1 MRPDQVGERS
11 PSFVV
16 CGDNPLV
23 YQLAA
28 QLVERFAD
36 GVVTVVLPN
45 RRGGYVPQ
53 LERLPRVRILCSER
67 LDEETLRVAGVGE
80 ARALAL
86 VDQAD
91 VENFH
96 AALRAHELN
105 QDIRL
110 VIRMFNTGLGF
121 RIRTLFADC
130 VVLSISE
137 MAAPSFIAEALGE
150 TALDYLRL
158 GERTLYV
165 TGPSGIPDGTMV
177 CGLAVSDSGDVR
189 MLASTRSDARALA
202 LAGRAPYV
210 LNARRRVL
218 LRFRYL
224 ARHNLVR
231 LMLGLLSLIIL
242 GCVLMVA
249 VGNPWGDAVYETL
262 LDAAGAA
269 QPEHQRAPIFKALQV
284 AVVFIG
290 LALTPVV
297 TAMVVGGVLRA
308 QLSEQIG
315 PDPSGFSGH
324 VVVAGLGNVGMRVL
338 EQLCDLGVQVVG
350 LDYDENAR
358 GIALA
363 RTLGVPVVIGQATW
377 EDTLEAA
384 GVSRA
389 RALVLLTSSDAVN
402 LEAALLGQSYHEQS
416 HRKLKVVLRL
426 SDDDLAKRVQ
436 NLRDTMVV
444 RSVFQLAAKGFAAAM
459 AERRVIATL
468 SINGGT
474 LMVAE
479 VPVEAGSALVGKPV
493 RTAGLPVHTRVLAL
507 QSAVGADLEW
517 QPDQDTV
524 LAAGNQLVVVSN
536 RTGLDHLLTQSSAGE
551 SAGDASAG
559 APIPA
564 ADGPD
569 TGPARSSVEAEPEG
583 RTAETGVGSASSAVA
598 LGPESETV
606 ATRGGPVGAGAVVPV
621 RGTDSNGSEDI
632 PAERHPVETA
642 VIGPEP
648 AAETPE
654 AHVVSGAVDSSLN
667 EVDSGPSEA
676 NDESAGHG
684 RTSAG
689 NGNGSAEPEDDAPQP
704 GEGPGEP
711 DPVIA

>member
-1 MRPDQVGERS
+1 MGEHS

-23 YQLAA
+23 YQLAV
-28 QLVERFAD
+28 QLVDRFAD
-36 GVVTVVLPN
+36 GVVTVVIPN

-53 LERLPRVRILCSER
+53 LERLERVRVLCAER
-67 LDEETLRVAGVGE
+67 LDEETLRVAGVAE
-80 ARALAL
+80 ARALTL

-96 AALRAHELN
+96 AALRAYELN
-105 QDIRL
+105 PDIRL

-137 MAAPSFIAEALGE
+137 MAAPSFIAAALGE
-150 TALDYLRL
+150 KALDYLRL

-165 TGPSGIPDGTMV
+165 TGPSGIPDGTVV
-177 CGLAVSDSGDVR
+177 CGLAESPSGDIR
-189 MLASTRSDARALA
+189 MLASTRSDSRALA
-202 LAGRAPYV
+202 LAGRAPYQ
-210 LNARRRVL
+210 LNGRRRWL

-224 ARHNLVR
+224 VRNNLVR
-231 LMLGLLSLIIL
+231 LMLAMLTLVVL
-242 GCVLMVA
+242 GCGLMV
-249 VGNPWGDAVYETL
+249 VFGNAWGDAVYETL

-269 QPEHQRAPIFKALQV
+269 QPERDREPIFKVLQV

-315 PDPSGFSGH
+315 PEPSDFSDH

-338 EQLCDLGVQVVG
+338 EQLCDLGVRVVG

-389 RALVLLTSSDAVN
+389 RALVLVTSSDAVN
-402 LEAALLGQSYHEQS
+402 LEAALLGQSYHQS
-416 HRKLKVVLRL
+416 HREDLQVVLRL
-426 SDDDLAKRVQ
+426 SDDDLAQRVERS
-436 NLRDTMVV
+436 LGGSVLV
-444 RSVFQLAAKGFAAAM
+444 RSVFQLAAEGFAAAM

-479 VPVEAGSALVGKPV
+479 VPVEAGSALVGKPI

-507 QSAVGADLEW
+507 QPIVGAELEW
-517 QPDQDTV
+517 QPDQET
-524 LAAGNQLVVVSN
+524 LLEAGNQLVVVSN
-536 RTGLDHLLTQSSAGE
+536 RTGLDHLLEQSAGGE
-551 SAGDASAG
+551 SPRPG
-559 APIPA
+559 
-564 ADGPD
+564 
-569 TGPARSSVEAEPEG
+569 
-583 RTAETGVGSASSAVA
+583 
-598 LGPESETV
+598 
-606 ATRGGPVGAGAVVPV
+606 
-621 RGTDSNGSEDI
+621 
-632 PAERHPVETA
+632 
-642 VIGPEP
+642 
-648 AAETPE
+648 
-654 AHVVSGAVDSSLN
+654 
-667 EVDSGPSEA
+667 
-676 NDESAGHG
+676 
-684 RTSAG
+684 
-689 NGNGSAEPEDDAPQP
+689 EDDPI
-704 GEGPGEP
+704 EP
-711 DPVIA
+711 DPAVA

>member
-1 MRPDQVGERS
+1 MTGVEVGEPS

-28 QLVERFAD
+28 QLVDRFAD
-36 GVVTVVLPN
+36 AVVTVVIPN
-45 RRGGYVPQ
+45 RRGGYVPR
-53 LERLPRVRILCSER
+53 LERLARVRVLCAER
-67 LDEETLRVAGVGE
+67 LDEETLRVAGVAQ

-105 QDIRL
+105 PDIRL

-137 MAAPSFIAEALGE
+137 MAAPSFIAAALGE
-150 TALDYLRL
+150 KALDYLRL

-165 TGPSGIPDGTMV
+165 TGPSGIPEGTVV
-177 CGLAVSDSGDVR
+177 CGLAESPSGDIR
-189 MLASTRSDARALA
+189 MLASTRSDSRALA
-202 LAGRAPYV
+202 LAGRAPYL
-210 LNARRRVL
+210 LNGRRRWL

-224 ARHNLVR
+224 VRNNLIR
-231 LMLGLLSLIIL
+231 LVVALLTLIAL
-242 GCVLMVA
+242 GCGLMVA
-249 VGNPWGDAVYETL
+249 FGNPWGDAVYETL

-269 QPEHQRAPIFKALQV
+269 QPERDREPIFKALQV

-315 PDPSGFSGH
+315 PEPSDFNDH

-338 EQLCDLGVQVVG
+338 EQLCDLGVPVVG

-402 LEAALLGQSYHEQS
+402 LEAALLGQSYHQA
-416 HRKLKVVLRL
+416 HREDLQVVLRL
-426 SDDDLAKRVQ
+426 SDDDLAQRVERS
-436 NLRDTMVV
+436 LGGSVVV
-444 RSVFQLAAKGFAAAM
+444 RSVFQLAAEGFAAAM

-479 VPVEAGSALVGKPV
+479 VPVEAGSSLVGKPI

-507 QSAVGADLEW
+507 QSVVGAELEW
-517 QPDQDTV
+517 EPDQEAL

-536 RTGLDHLLTQSSAGE
+536 RTGLDHLLEQSAGGRADDDPIE
-551 SAGDASAG
+551 P
-559 APIPA
+559 APA
-564 ADGPD
+564 
-569 TGPARSSVEAEPEG
+569 PAR
-583 RTAETGVGSASSAVA
+583 
-598 LGPESETV
+598 
-606 ATRGGPVGAGAVVPV
+606 
-621 RGTDSNGSEDI
+621 
-632 PAERHPVETA
+632 
-642 VIGPEP
+642 
-648 AAETPE
+648 
-654 AHVVSGAVDSSLN
+654 
-667 EVDSGPSEA
+667 
-676 NDESAGHG
+676 
-684 RTSAG
+684 
-689 NGNGSAEPEDDAPQP
+689 
-704 GEGPGEP
+704 
-711 DPVIA
+711 

>member
-1 MRPDQVGERS
+1 MSVDQLGERS

-28 QLVERFAD
+28 QLVRRFAD
-36 GVVTVVLPN
+36 AVVTVVLPN
-45 RRGGYVPQ
+45 RRGGYVPL
-53 LERLPRVRILCSER
+53 LERLDGVRVLYAER
-67 LDEETLRVAGVGE
+67 LDEETLRAAGVAE
-80 ARALAL
+80 ARSLAL

-105 QDIRL
+105 PDIRL

-121 RIRTLFADC
+121 RVRTMFADC

-137 MAAPSFIAEALGE
+137 MAAPSFIAAALGE
-150 TALDYLRL
+150 KTLDYLRL

-165 TGPSGIPDGTMV
+165 TGPSGIPDSTVV
-177 CGLAVSDSGDVR
+177 CGLAESAAGDVR
-189 MLASTRSDARALA
+189 MLASTRSDSRALA
-202 LAGRAPYV
+202 LAARAPHV
-210 LNARRRVL
+210 LNRRRRWL

-224 ARHNLVR
+224 VRHNLVR
-231 LMLGLLSLIIL
+231 LMLALMTLIIL

-249 VGNPWGDAVYETL
+249 VGNAWGDAVYETL

-269 QPEHQRAPIFKALQV
+269 QPEHQREPIFKALQV

-315 PDPSGFSGH
+315 PEPSGFSGH

-338 EQLCDLGVQVVG
+338 EQLFDLGVQVVG

-416 HRKLKVVLRL
+416 HRNLQVVLRL
-426 SDDDLAKRVQ
+426 SDDDLAERVQ
-436 NLRDTMVV
+436 RSLGDTVVV
-444 RSVFQLAAKGFAAAM
+444 RSVFQLAAEGFAAAM

-479 VPVEAGSALVGKPV
+479 VPVEAGSALVGKPI

-507 QSAVGADLEW
+507 QSAVGAELEW
-517 QPDQDTV
+517 QPDQETL
-524 LAAGNQLVVVSN
+524 LAPGNQLVVVSN
-536 RTGLDHLLTQSSAGE
+536 RTGLDHLLVQSS
-551 SAGDASAG
+551 ST
-559 APIPA
+559 
-564 ADGPD
+564 ADP
-569 TGPARSSVEAEPEG
+569 AEPNP
-583 RTAETGVGSASSAVA
+583 VSANA
-598 LGPESETV
+598 
-606 ATRGGPVGAGAVVPV
+606 
-621 RGTDSNGSEDI
+621 I
-632 PAERHPVETA
+632 P
-642 VIGPEP
+642 
-648 AAETPE
+648 
-654 AHVVSGAVDSSLN
+654 D
-667 EVDSGPSEA
+667 D
-676 NDESAGHG
+676 
-684 RTSAG
+684 
-689 NGNGSAEPEDDAPQP
+689 GSAEPNGNAPRPTDGTTAPDDAATMPSRRP
-704 GEGPGEP
+704 TALSDSATEAPEDGAEPDDDPTEP
-711 DPVIA
+711 DPVVA

>member
-1 MRPDQVGERS
+1 MDQVGERS

-28 QLVERFAD
+28 QLVRRFAD
-36 GVVTVVLPN
+36 AVVTVVLPN
-45 RRGGYVPQ
+45 RRGGYVPL
-53 LERLPRVRILCSER
+53 LERLAGVRILYSER
-67 LDEETLRVAGVGE
+67 LDEETLRAAGVAE
-80 ARALAL
+80 ARSLAL

-105 QDIRL
+105 PDIRL

-121 RIRTLFADC
+121 RVRTMFADC

-137 MAAPSFIAEALGE
+137 MAAPSFIAAALGE
-150 TALDYLRL
+150 KTLDYLRL

-165 TGPSGIPDGTMV
+165 TGPSGIPDSTVV
-177 CGLAVSDSGDVR
+177 CGLAESAAGDVR
-189 MLASTRSDARALA
+189 MLASTRSDSRALA
-202 LAGRAPYV
+202 LAARAPHV
-210 LNARRRVL
+210 LNRRRRWL

-224 ARHNLVR
+224 VRHNLVR
-231 LMLGLLSLIIL
+231 LMLALLALIIL

-249 VGNPWGDAVYETL
+249 VGNAWGDAVYETL

-269 QPEHQRAPIFKALQV
+269 QPEHQREPIFKALQV

-315 PDPSGFSGH
+315 PEPSGLSGH

-338 EQLCDLGVQVVG
+338 EQLFDLGVQVVG

-416 HRKLKVVLRL
+416 HRNLQVVLRL
-426 SDDDLAKRVQ
+426 SDDDLAERVQ
-436 NLRDTMVV
+436 RSLGDTVVV
-444 RSVFQLAAKGFAAAM
+444 RSVFQLAAEGFAAAM

-493 RTAGLPVHTRVLAL
+493 RAAGLPVHTRVLAL
-507 QSAVGADLEW
+507 QSAVGAELEW
-517 QPDQDTV
+517 QPDQETV
-524 LAAGNQLVVVSN
+524 LAPGNQLVVVSN
-536 RTGLDHLLTQSSAGE
+536 RTGLDHLLAQSASTAEPDPAESTPPADDALPADSSAEPNPGTGE
-551 SAGDASAG
+551 AIRAVVERGHDAA
-559 APIPA
+559 
-564 ADGPD
+564 
-569 TGPARSSVEAEPEG
+569 
-583 RTAETGVGSASSAVA
+583 
-598 LGPESETV
+598 
-606 ATRGGPVGAGAVVPV
+606 GPVDTVRTVDRGLPGTARRAAGAGA
-621 RGTDSNGSEDI
+621 R
-632 PAERHPVETA
+632 
-642 VIGPEP
+642 
-648 AAETPE
+648 AADPG
-654 AHVVSGAVDSSLN
+654 VG
-667 EVDSGPSEA
+667 
-676 NDESAGHG
+676 
-684 RTSAG
+684 
-689 NGNGSAEPEDDAPQP
+689 AEPDGDPTEP
-704 GEGPGEP
+704 GGDPTEPDGDPTEP
-711 DPVIA
+711 DPVVA